1 MWQKKCTMTI
11 EYWVV
16 LLRSF
21 ITSKVQHVNNRW
33 SCCRLYCKQSNNFLF
48 LFSIWLIEGGEGW
61 SFSITTVQFVYYLM
75 PDIICAHCVRL
86 YLFRK
91 KIVIESCLYFFF
103 PTVILKEIDLAYFLG
118 SQKLSLWSWSV
129 HFQKFWPAWEILT
142 HFWQSKI
149 DFRLMFQIS
158 FLLWEKAL
166 KNCQLDFFF
175 KKFLMKF

>member
-1 MWQKKCTMTI
+1 MSCFNVTKEM
-11 EYWVV
+11 YHDNWVV

-33 SCCRLYCKQSNNFLF
+33 SCCGLYCKQSNNFLF

-91 KIVIESCLYFFF
+91 KYCYWVML
-103 PTVILKEIDLAYFLG
+103 VFLFLNSDIKRNWFG
-118 SQKLSLWSWSV
+118 L
-129 HFQKFWPAWEILT
+129 F
-142 HFWQSKI
+142 
-149 DFRLMFQIS
+149 FRLSKNFPYGLGQFITSSALTSMRNFDTFLTKQDWFQVDVSDFIS
-158 FLLWEKAL
+158 PLREGTQELPIRLL
-166 KNCQLDFFF
+166 F
-175 KKFLMKF
+175 

>member
-1 MWQKKCTMTI
+1 M
-11 EYWVV
+11 
-16 LLRSF
+16 
-21 ITSKVQHVNNRW
+21 NNRW
-33 SCCRLYCKQSNNFLF
+33 SNWGLYCKQSNNFLF

-75 PDIICAHCVRL
+75 PDIICAVHNVHTMLDYNFPEKKLLLSHACISFSQQSYWKKLNWPIFRL
-86 YLFRK
+86 SK
-91 KIVIESCLYFFF
+91 
-103 PTVILKEIDLAYFLG
+103 
-118 SQKLSLWSWSV
+118 KLSLWSWSV
-129 HFQKFWPAWEILT
+129 HYFQKFWPAWEILT

-175 KKFLMKF
+175 KNFLMKF

>member
-1 MWQKKCTMTI
+1 MSCFNVTKEM
-11 EYWVV
+11 YHDNWVV

-33 SCCRLYCKQSNNFLF
+33 SCCGLYCKQSNNFLF

-91 KIVIESCLYFFF
+91 KLLLSHACISFSLQWYKKKLIWPIFQAV
-103 PTVILKEIDLAYFLG
+103 K
-118 SQKLSLWSWSV
+118 KLSLWSWSV
-129 HFQKFWPAWEILT
+129 HY
-142 HFWQSKI
+142 
-149 DFRLMFQIS
+149 
-158 FLLWEKAL
+158 
-166 KNCQLDFFF
+166 
-175 KKFLMKF
+175 